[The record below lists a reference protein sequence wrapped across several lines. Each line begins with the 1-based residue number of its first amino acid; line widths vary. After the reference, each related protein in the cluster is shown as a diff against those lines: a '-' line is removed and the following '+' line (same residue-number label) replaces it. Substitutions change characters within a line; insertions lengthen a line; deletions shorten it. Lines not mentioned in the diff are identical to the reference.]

1 MMWFYNFTMVLAF
14 GCKWMSVLKVVAK
27 QRWASKAVID
37 ALLMRISIA
46 KDEQRW
52 ELSDIDKTRSQATY

>member
-1 MMWFYNFTMVLAF
+1 MVLAF
-14 GCKWMSVLKVVAK
+14 GCKWMSVFKVVAK
-27 QRWASKAVID
+27 QRWAVID
-37 ALLMRISIA
+37 ALLMRISVA